1 LFIFFKKNHAQ
12 KMARVASVKKRKRTV
27 AEKPTARKY
36 NPKHGYEF
44 HKADAAHQTRN
55 CSLLSVFPAAGV
67 CAVCGSRG
75 SPYPFR
81 CDHGLA
87 IIAHARHRQKGSLP
101 GRGIRSTTTSP
112 LRYGVRDRKAFA
124 KQRVDCPSSRS
135 PRADGMDGFTCPAAR
150 DPASSRAPIATAVG
164 SHRDYLADKRRGLEY

>member
-1 LFIFFKKNHAQ
+1 
-12 KMARVASVKKRKRTV
+12 MARVASVKKRERTV
-27 AEKPTARKY
+27 AGKPTARKY

-55 CSLLSVFPAAGV
+55 CSLLSVFPA
-67 CAVCGSRG
+67 CRCLRG
-75 SPYPFR
+75 LRITYPFR
-81 CDHGLA
+81 CDHGLG

-101 GRGIRSTTTSP
+101 GRGIGSTTTSP

-135 PRADGMDGFTCPAAR
+135 PRADGMDGWIDVPGGT
-150 DPASSRAPIATAVG
+150 
-164 SHRDYLADKRRGLEY
+164 